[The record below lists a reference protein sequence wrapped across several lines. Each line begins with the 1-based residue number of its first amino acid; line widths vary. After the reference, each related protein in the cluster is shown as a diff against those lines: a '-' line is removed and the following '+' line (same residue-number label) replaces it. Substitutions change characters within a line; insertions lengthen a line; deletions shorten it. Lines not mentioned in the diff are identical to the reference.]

1 MSDTTTDTPDLPDAA
16 ADDPAEQAV
25 VPRRSSRV
33 APFAAL
39 GVAVVMIALLVLL
52 VGADRGERLSDA
64 ESPLLGRPAPEA
76 TAENL
81 RDGSYFD
88 LSRRKGSWVVLN
100 FFRSDCR
107 PCITEHPELI
117 EFVDQQRALPADGA
131 EFYSVAVGDTREAAM
146 AFFDERGGDWPV
158 LFSENDE
165 FSIAFGVPAVPET
178 WIIDPNGFVRGRFIS
193 EVEADSLSVS
203 LQQLREGER

>member
-1 MSDTTTDTPDLPDAA
+1 MSAIDTDPPVEPPVEAGEPGDAMA
-16 ADDPAEQAV
+16 SSG
-25 VPRRSSRV
+25 PRRSKI

-39 GVAVVMIALLVLL
+39 GVAILMIGLAVLL
-52 VGADRGERLSDA
+52 IGANPDDGLNDA
-64 ESPLLGRPAPEA
+64 NSPLLGQPAPEA
-76 TAENL
+76 TAVDL
-81 RDGSYFD
+81 RDDSFFD

-117 EFVDQQRALPADGA
+117 EFVDQQRALPEDGA
-131 EFYSVAVGDTREAAM
+131 EFYSVAVGDTEEAAM

-158 LFSENDE
+158 LFSENDQ
-165 FSIAFGVPAVPET
+165 FPIAFGVAAVPET

-193 EVEADSLSVS
+193 EVDAESLSIS
-203 LQQLREGER
+203 LQQLRETG